1 MNAKRIISL
10 ILTLSLVFCLAACGS
25 GDGKKDTGDTTPAH
39 SADGLWLK
47 KFDGVTLKRILW
59 YEPSESEKKLVKE
72 FEDRTGATIVDEIVD
87 YQNYNTKIA
96 ASIAANDPYDIG
108 YIYGAFFPTQI
119 IAGMYQPIN
128 QFIKSEYLLDKK
140 SKNGIANGGFDISK
154 MDFYSGTI
162 TITDSAPIGML
173 I

>member
-1 MNAKRIISL
+1 MKAQKIIAL
-10 ILTLSLVFCLAACGS
+10 ILVVVMALGLTACGS
-25 GDGKKDTGDTTPAH
+25 GNGGAEKEETATTR

-47 KFDGVTLKRILW
+47 KFNGVTLKRILW

-72 FEDRTGATIVDEIVD
+72 FEERTGSTIVDEIVD

-140 SKNGIANGGFDISK
+140 SKK
-154 MDFYSGTI
+154 
-162 TITDSAPIGML
+162 
-173 I
+173 